1 MNLLL
6 IETERGLA
14 YQIGY
19 WVTAFL
25 PVILGFGITMLMIW
39 YFTKT
44 YKGKDEEIDDEFT
57 NEND

>member
-1 MNLLL
+1 MFL
-6 IETERGLA
+6 TEKDIG

-44 YKGKDEEIDDEFT
+44 YKGNEDTDDEF
-57 NEND
+57 NEKND